1 MSNISSMAHAAT
13 IGDNNPPEPTPFEQS
28 AQEIEELYVEAEG
41 WLDGVKIETKGQAD
55 GISLLMDMIRTAEKK
70 AEERRKAE
78 AKPFDDGK
86 AEVQARYN
94 PLIQKDKG
102 KCALALAACKAAL
115 KPWLEKLDAEQREI
129 ARKARE
135 DADRQRAEAQAA
147 LRASQADN
155 LAERAAAE
163 ARLREADR
171 AEREAKLAEK
181 QKAHAE
187 GGKRAVGLRTTYRAE
202 MTDATAAVNHY
213 WLRAQPELKALL
225 MRLAQ
230 EDVRGGARH
239 IPGFNIIEEKHVS

>member
-55 GISLLMDMIRTAEKK
+55 GISLLMDLIRTAEKK

-135 DADRQRAEAQAA
+135 EADRQREEAQAA

-171 AEREAKLAEK
+171 AEREAKNAEK

-187 GGKRAVGLRTTYRAE
+187 GGRRAVGLRTTYRPE
-202 MTDATAAVNHY
+202 LIDARAAAAHY
-213 WLRAQPELKALL
+213 WSHARREMEEFLL
-225 MRLAQ
+225 QLAK
-230 EDVRGGARH
+230 EDVRAGTRT
-239 IPGFNIIEEKHVS
+239 IPGFNVIEERAL